1 MGPGV
6 GQIWADWQKM
16 DEIHGEILE
25 KNMEKK
31 SERSPDFLRELWA
44 FCWSCSVGSDV
55 NASWCFIFVQVD
67 LFLNSLK
74 VLKLKQ
80 QTDLRR
86 SHKDPTKTRSTSAAE
101 GRPAAFATCMP
112 LTPAATPGASACLGC
127 EPAAFAGCKRDVH
140 HQPVRIC
147 GSLWIVVGVWCVRY
161 ITLPHRIRDFYDC
174 YLLFH
179 HQRPYWSVCG

>member
-1 MGPGV
+1 M
-6 GQIWADWQKM
+6 
-16 DEIHGEILE
+16 
-25 KNMEKK
+25 
-31 SERSPDFLRELWA
+31 
-44 FCWSCSVGSDV
+44 GSDV

-140 HQPVRIC
+140 HQPVHIC
-147 GSLWIVVGVWCVRY
+147 GSLLVYDVYVTLRYPIEFAIVTIVICYFITSDPTEAFAAKTNFANELEHHPPPRKKHEVSLIVGY
-161 ITLPHRIRDFYDC
+161 PHFNPAMDN
-174 YLLFH
+174 
-179 HQRPYWSVCG
+179 